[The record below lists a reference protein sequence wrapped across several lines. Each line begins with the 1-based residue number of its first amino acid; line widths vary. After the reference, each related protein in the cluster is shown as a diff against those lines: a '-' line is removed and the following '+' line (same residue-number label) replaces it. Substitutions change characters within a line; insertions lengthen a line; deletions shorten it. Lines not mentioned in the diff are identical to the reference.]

1 MPEKLLSIIGHLQK
15 MNSNKLKIIEIKE
28 KIHDLTEYLNSD
40 ICRSCGEVAI
50 QIEKY
55 VHELSLLIS
64 SDN

>member
-28 KIHDLTEYLNSD
+28 KIHDLTEYLHSD
-40 ICRSCGEVAI
+40 ICRNCGEAAI

-55 VHELSLLIS
+55 LQELSLLIS

>member
-1 MPEKLLSIIGHLQK
+1 

-55 VHELSLLIS
+55 IHELSLLIS